1 MFSSSHAYS
10 STNSYSDANESSADS
25 IIYELRTDIQK
36 LEFELDAERFH
47 NESIPKRIKM
57 TKSQLI
63 YRFIIIAFVTGIII
77 TLIYQMI
84 NGIPHLNN
92 SYSAAIFLIVFPL
105 ITVAACVLDG
115 FLLYGALN
123 ELDLLHGANKKSILF
138 GASNYTEE
146 LVNSNSN
153 LEKLTKELADK
164 RQQLKNIISSSIHQG
179 RVSYINEEVALNL
192 SELNLT
198 AEELY
203 DYAYGTWGEDRE
215 SVKLKLN
222 NGSYLQEK
230 ENLETEILNTERYII
245 ELARRKAR
253 IEENYKIFR
262 SNFIILLLLI
272 ALFAVFQFIFS
283 ESRMTQII
291 VSITAFAICV
301 VFGFLLIHSNK
312 ENIIHYYLDHH
323 FNIISEY
330 AYDHKLSP
338 TKDLKKKADAK
349 LHDAKKRLAYVTELL
364 QVLGN
369 SR

>member
-10 STNSYSDANESSADS
+10 STNNNSGANESGADS

-57 TKSQLI
+57 TRSQLT

-77 TLIYQMI
+77 TLTNQLIK
-84 NGIPHLNN
+84 GFSHLNN
-92 SYSAAIFLIVFPL
+92 AYSVAIFLIVFPL
-105 ITVAACVLDG
+105 IIVAACVLDG

-146 LVNSNSN
+146 LATSNSN
-153 LEKLTKELADK
+153 ISKLSGELAEK
-164 RQQLKNIISSSIHQG
+164 REQLKNILSSTVQLN
-179 RVSYINEEVALNL
+179 RVAHINGESALNL
-192 SELNLT
+192 SELNLST
-198 AEELY
+198 EELY
-203 DYAYGTWGEDRE
+203 NYAFGTWGEDKE
-215 SVKLKLN
+215 TVIQKLN
-222 NGSYLQEK
+222 NGAYLQEK
-230 ENLETEILNTERYII
+230 ENLEKEIANTEHYII

-262 SNFIILLLLI
+262 SNFIILLLFI
-272 ALFAVFQFIFS
+272 VLFAVFQFIFS

-301 VFGFLLIHSNK
+301 VFGFLLIYRNK
-312 ENIIHYYLDHH
+312 ENIIHYFLDHH

-330 AYDHKLSP
+330 AFDHKLSP
-338 TKDLKKKADAK
+338 TAELKKKADAK
-349 LHDAKKRLAYVTELL
+349 LRDTKKRLAYVTELL

-369 SR
+369 AR